1 MTTLNLILDDML
13 AGAPGGAPRYAEEL
27 AAALLTYAPA
37 NCFVEGIVA
46 SSTEE
51 QYQLIADRLPGL
63 SGLFKSALVRRDL
76 TTAWQHGFTP
86 VPSGMLHSPSLLAPL
101 RNHDRVHE
109 RGNQIVV
116 TIHEAIAWTHPEF
129 LTPREVSWTKAM
141 ATRAVKYADAVVV
154 PTHAVADELDEIL
167 GFGDRT
173 RVIGG
178 AVSAKVAH
186 PGDSDARARRLELPD
201 RYLLTIGDSGLH
213 HGIGYLLDALARS
226 TARELPL
233 VVVGAERDA
242 GALAA
247 AVTEAGLDTG
257 RVIALGQLDDED
269 YGAVLSLAT
278 AFVYPGLSNGFG
290 TPMLEAMTLGTPVI
304 HAATP
309 SLVEVA
315 GDAGVSVPCDDLEA
329 YPGLLAEA
337 IDRVSEDGELRK
349 TLSILGEDRG
359 HVFTWRAVGEGVWQL
374 HADL

>member
-13 AGAPGGAPRYAEEL
+13 VGAPGGAARYTEEL
-27 AAALLTYAPA
+27 ATALLKYAPSA
-37 NCFVEGIVA
+37 CFVEGVVA
-46 SSTEE
+46 SSTED

-86 VPSGMLHSPSLLAPL
+86 VPSGMLHSPSLFAPL
-101 RNHDRVHE
+101 RNHDRVNQ

-116 TIHEAIAWTHPEF
+116 TIHDAVAWTHPEF
-129 LTPREVSWTKAM
+129 LTTREVSWTKAM

-167 GFGDRT
+167 GLGDRT

-178 AVSAKVAH
+178 AVSARIAR
-186 PGDSDARARRLELPD
+186 PDDADERAGRLELPE
-201 RYLLTIGDSGLH
+201 RYLLTVGDSGPH
-213 HGIGYLLDALARS
+213 HGIGYLLGALARS
-226 TARELPL
+226 TSSDLPL

-242 GALAA
+242 GALDAA
-247 AVTEAGLDTG
+247 ITEAGLAAG
-257 RVIALGQLDDED
+257 RVIALGQLDDQD
-269 YGAVLSLAT
+269 YSTVLGLAS
-278 AFVYPGLSNGFG
+278 AFLYPALGNGFG
-290 TPMLEAMTLGTPVI
+290 SPMLEAMTLGIPVI

-309 SLVEVA
+309 SLIEVA
-315 GDAGVSVPCDDLEA
+315 GDAGVSIPCDDLEA

-337 IDRVSEDGELRK
+337 IDRLSDDVELRK

-359 HVFTWRAVGEGVWQL
+359 QLFTWRAVGEGVWQL